1 MQEYQFGKLKINPVL
16 NPAVLK
22 TITWDEEKIK
32 QKFNSSKSI
41 QRSDKETIF
50 ANDIKIYESSKSV

>member
-32 QKFNSSKSI
+32 QKFKKLTILKKKS
-41 QRSDKETIF
+41 
-50 ANDIKIYESSKSV
+50 